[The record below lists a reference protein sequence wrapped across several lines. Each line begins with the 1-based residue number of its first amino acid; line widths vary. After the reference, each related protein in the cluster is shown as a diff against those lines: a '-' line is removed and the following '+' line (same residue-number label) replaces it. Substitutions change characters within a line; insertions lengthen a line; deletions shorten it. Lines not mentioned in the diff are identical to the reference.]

1 MHSPAWRGFFFDP
14 RFDYFVRRKE
24 SQNCE
29 FGDCSFRADCAQPS
43 IIKGL
48 QVSSKPCLKKAYS
61 RAENFQAAAHG
72 NSNLIVV
79 GLSDRNSVLK
89 QINPYLHFQYT
100 DDMTSLAESTKLVM
114 TTDYAHEAS
123 VLQLMKSP
131 YNETMALLTASA
143 VTEAGLQNLMAR
155 LSTEKNRWSL
165 GKEALVV
172 DGYGGASSYQF
183 TVSTALTQNAEKPS
197 FADVIVQNREPMT
210 LLLVG
215 MGCMLVLLL
224 ATVLLL
230 VRIHHRRKYDD
241 K

>member
-1 MHSPAWRGFFFDP
+1 
-14 RFDYFVRRKE
+14 
-24 SQNCE
+24 
-29 FGDCSFRADCAQPS
+29 
-43 IIKGL
+43 
-48 QVSSKPCLKKAYS
+48 
-61 RAENFQAAAHG
+61 
-72 NSNLIVV
+72 
-79 GLSDRNSVLK
+79 
-89 QINPYLHFQYT
+89 
-100 DDMTSLAESTKLVM
+100 MTSLAESTKLVM
-114 TTDYAHEAS
+114 TADYAHEAS

-131 YNETMALLTASA
+131 YNEAMALLTASA
-143 VTEAGLQNLMAR
+143 ATEAGLQNLMAR
-155 LSTEKNRWSL
+155 LSTERNRWSL

-224 ATVLLL
+224 AAVLLL